1 MKILIADDDPVSLL
15 YLQDALQDSG
25 YDVLTASDGK
35 IAYEILQGPDAPM
48 LAILDWEMPGMDGID
63 ICRGVR
69 DTVKDRYIYLVML
82 TSKSETEFIVQA
94 MNAGADDFISKPFHI
109 EELQVRLRAG
119 RRISALEQE
128 LRTKATRDC
137 LTELYNRGTII
148 DVLHK
153 ELARHERDKGPLSVI
168 FADLDHFKKVNDVH
182 GHQAGDVV
190 LREVARRIADTL
202 RPYDSLGRY
211 GGEEFMIV
219 LPACDAAGA
228 MEVAERIRY
237 TISARP
243 IATDFGKIASSISLG
258 VAAVSAKKTLSFSD
272 LLHAVDTALYQAKD
286 KGRNRVELAT

>member
-272 LLHAVDTALYQAKD
+272 LLHAVDTALYRAKD